1 MTNRIV
7 AVWCALVVR
16 RPGLLAMVLLALA
29 AVSGILASRL
39 SLNTNQLEL
48 ISQDLRQV
56 KDVKRISDMIGGA
69 GTLIIGLRGN
79 DEAMLKGVA
88 DDLVADLETDKTN
101 VRAVMHKLPTEF
113 LRKRAAMFMSTEDLT
128 EVRRRV
134 MLKIRDAIKRAS
146 PFFMELTKTEPVKL
160 DLDDILAKYKS
171 VGKKSIDDDY
181 YISDD
186 RKLLTITVRPMWQA
200 QEVGQTAAFVETL
213 RERFARYTEKNA
225 RGAKLIE
232 DYTDEA
238 NPDPKIIEIGFSG
251 AYKANYDDS
260 NEIQASLGPVGVIA
274 FFGVL
279 LTVLVFF
286 RRNLLMIVLIITG
299 MLLGLVMTFGFSYL
313 SVGRLN
319 MITAILGG
327 ILMGMGID
335 FGIHFVYRMRI
346 EIAESGGDISSAVE
360 KTIAASG
367 PASFASGAG
376 MAAAFLSLMFSD
388 FRGFSEFGLLA
399 GVGVFLIGAVMY
411 LWVPSMIL
419 LLERWRPGV
428 ITRFATA
435 ETGASLEHARHARVP
450 RPGLLLGISLAV
462 ILLLCA
468 LGPRVEFEYN
478 TRALMV
484 ENQPSVLLQD
494 EIRRRFSTS
503 SDPIAVYTPTIEEA
517 KVVHDMFNPLDR
529 KKYSSVDMVVS
540 IHSFVPPRE
549 QQEKNAA
556 ILNEWRKD
564 LDEIGRAAIPPE
576 LERQWDEAYSYMQ
589 AEPFSFDDIPAAY
602 RSAFV
607 NLPTARP
614 ENQGYLTFI
623 YPEVDLWDGKQ
634 MLRFSDEIEE
644 LHAPNG
650 KTYYG
655 AGGVILFAKLAR
667 IVLNDA
673 RLTVMLTGVFLLL
686 ILLADFRSFRDTTV
700 ALIPL
705 TLGIGG
711 MLGVMWLLGER
722 LNFMNIV
729 SLPIVLGYGVS
740 HGVYLMHRF
749 REGVSPRVALLS
761 VGAAVACSTLTTLA
775 GWLALLAAG
784 HRGLKSMGIT
794 ASIGMAATLIVSF
807 TVMMGLLQLLHD
819 RRSRRE
825 ARAEAA
831 REELGPA

>member
-1 MTNRIV
+1 MTKRLV
-7 AVWCALVVR
+7 GLWCALCVR
-16 RPGLLAMVLLALA
+16 RPGLLAIALLVLT
-29 AVSGILASRL
+29 AVSALLASRL

-69 GTLIIGLRGN
+69 GTLIIGLRSS
-79 DEAMLKGVA
+79 DEATLKGVA
-88 DDLVADLETDKTN
+88 DDLAAELDADKTN
-101 VRAVMHKLPTEF
+101 VRAVIHKLPTEF
-113 LRKRAAMFMSTEDLT
+113 LRKRAAMFMATEDLD
-128 EVRRRV
+128 EVKRRV
-134 MLKIRDAIKRAS
+134 MLKVRDSVKRAS

-160 DLDDILAKYKS
+160 EIDDILAKYKS

-186 RKLLTITVRPMWQA
+186 RKLLMITVRPMWQA
-200 QEVGQTAAFVETL
+200 QEVGQTGEFVDVL

-225 RGAKLIE
+225 RGVKLVE
-232 DYTDEA
+232 DYTADA
-238 NPDPKIIEIGFSG
+238 PADPKTVEFAFSG

-260 NEIQASLGPVGVIA
+260 NDIASSLGTVGGLA
-274 FFGVL
+274 FLGVF
-279 LTVLVFF
+279 LTVLAFF
-286 RRNLLMIVLIITG
+286 RRNVLLIVLITTG
-299 MLLGLVMTFGFSYL
+299 MLLGLVMNFGFAYL

-319 MITAILGG
+319 TITAILGG

-335 FGIHFVYRMRI
+335 FGIHFVYRLRI
-346 EIAESGGDISSAVE
+346 ELAECGGDISKAVSD
-360 KTIAASG
+360 TIAASG
-367 PASFASGAG
+367 PASFASAAG

-411 LWVPSMIL
+411 LWVPAMIL
-419 LLERWRPGV
+419 LIERWKPGM
-428 ITRFATA
+428 ITRFATKQ
-435 ETGASLEHARHARVP
+435 TGAELEQARHARVP
-450 RPGLLLGISLAV
+450 RPGLLFAV
-462 ILLLCA
+462 SGGLTLLLCFIA
-468 LGPRVEFEYN
+468 PRVQFEYN

-494 EIRRRFSTS
+494 EIRERFSSS
-503 SDPIAVYTPTIEEA
+503 SDPIAVFTPTLEEA
-517 KVVHDMFNPLDR
+517 RVVHDMFNPLDK
-529 KKYSSVDMVVS
+529 KKYPSVDSVVS
-540 IHSFVPPRE
+540 IHSFVPLRE
-549 QQEKNAA
+549 QQERNAA
-556 ILNEWRKD
+556 ILKEWKAE
-564 LDEIGRAAIPPE
+564 LDEIGRDAIPPE
-576 LERQWDEAYSYMQ
+576 LEKQWDEAYSYMS
-589 AEPFSFDDIPAAY
+589 AVPFGFDEIPPSY

-607 NLPTARP
+607 NLPTAKP
-614 ENQGYLTFI
+614 ENHGYLALI

-634 MLRFSDEIEE
+634 MLQFSDEIEE

-650 KTYYG
+650 KTYHS

-673 RLTVMLTGVFLLL
+673 RLTVMLTGLFLLV
-686 ILLADFRSFRDTTV
+686 ILFVDFRNVRDTAI

-705 TLGIGG
+705 SAGIGAMLGI
-711 MLGVMWLLGER
+711 MALTDIR

-784 HRGLKSMGIT
+784 HRGLKSMGTT
-794 ASIGMAATLIVSF
+794 ACIGMAATLIVSF

-819 RRSRRE
+819 RRKAKE
-825 ARAEAA
+825 QK
-831 REELGPA
+831 